1 MKTIYL
7 VLLGLTFS
15 LLSYSQASH
24 RENGW
29 YHIMNG
35 QKDSISKEPIVVVKD
50 FETLKLDSDSFG
62 RTMIIGTIKK
72 EKAGKWADG
81 TEKAIGKRI
90 GFIYNDK
97 VITDPQ
103 VNMRIESGNFMIS
116 NPYGGNLRE
125 IYQQLLKE
133 MSGTSKKH

>member
-1 MKTIYL
+1 MKTLYL
-7 VLLGLTFS
+7 LLLGLTFS
-15 LLSYSQASH
+15 LLSCSQASH

-50 FETLKLDSDSFG
+50 FETLKLDSNSFG
-62 RTMIIGTIKK
+62 RVMIIGTIKK
-72 EKAGKWADG
+72 AKVRKWADA

-116 NPYGGNLRE
+116 NPYGDNLRE
-125 IYQQLLKE
+125 IYKQLLKE

>member
-7 VLLGLTFS
+7 VLLGLSFS
-15 LLSYSQASH
+15 LLSYSQATH

-29 YHIMNG
+29 YHILNG
-35 QKDSISKEPIVVVKD
+35 QQDSISKEPIVVVKD

-62 RTMIIGTIKK
+62 RVMIIGTIKK
-72 EKAGKWADG
+72 EKSSRWADA

-133 MSGTSKKH
+133 M

>member
-7 VLLGLTFS
+7 ILLGLSLS
-15 LLSYSQASH
+15 LLSYSQATH

-62 RTMIIGTIKK
+62 RVMIIGTIKK
-72 EKAGKWADG
+72 EKAGRWADA

-133 MSGTSKKH
+133 M

>member
-15 LLSYSQASH
+15 LLSCSQASH

-35 QKDSISKEPIVVVKD
+35 QKDSISKEPIVLVKD

-62 RTMIIGTIKK
+62 RVMIIGTIKK
-72 EKAGKWADG
+72 EKAGRWADA

-116 NPYGGNLRE
+116 NPYGDNLRE

>member
-7 VLLGLTFS
+7 ILLGLS
-15 LLSYSQASH
+15 LSLSSCSQSTH

-29 YHIMNG
+29 YPIMNG

-62 RTMIIGTIKK
+62 RVMIIGTIKK
-72 EKAGKWADG
+72 EKAGRWADA

-133 MSGTSKKH
+133 MSGTSKKY